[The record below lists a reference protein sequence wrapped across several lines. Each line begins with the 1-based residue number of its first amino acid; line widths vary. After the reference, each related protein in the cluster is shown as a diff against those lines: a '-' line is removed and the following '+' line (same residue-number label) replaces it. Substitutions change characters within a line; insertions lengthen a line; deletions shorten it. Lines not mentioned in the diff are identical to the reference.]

1 MQPIRMY
8 LGTPQTSKLQVFN
21 IPAKRRA
28 VMKEIV
34 LTNTENEDV
43 KITLTIN
50 TVDVIKDYIV
60 PASKT
65 EFIHLS
71 SVLNQN
77 DAVYLQQDKL
87 NAVNVMISGELE

>member
-43 KITLTIN
+43 K
-50 TVDVIKDYIV
+50 
-60 PASKT
+60 S
-65 EFIHLS
+65 H
-71 SVLNQN
+71 
-77 DAVYLQQDKL
+77 
-87 NAVNVMISGELE
+87 